1 MCCLLYTSHVTIE
14 HLRVTF
20 QTFFGKTII
29 VIPRTHF
36 LYHRTYIHI
45 ARQLSGIFM
54 TGVSPVTL
62 DDLTSGFNIGWNIS
76 TKHQFNICLLYT
88 SSYCG
93 GAYISNYNQY
103 GKVYRVMMQAS
114 PEYRL
119 DEQALNNMFV
129 RNGTQMAPVSQ
140 FVTLKQ
146 VLGPE
151 TANRFNLYSTI
162 TANVNPAD
170 GYSSGEVQKVIE

>member
-1 MCCLLYTSHVTIE
+1 
-14 HLRVTF
+14 
-20 QTFFGKTII
+20 
-29 VIPRTHF
+29 
-36 LYHRTYIHI
+36 
-45 ARQLSGIFM
+45 
-54 TGVSPVTL
+54 
-62 DDLTSGFNIGWNIS
+62 
-76 TKHQFNICLLYT
+76 
-88 SSYCG
+88 
-93 GAYISNYNQY
+93 
-103 GKVYRVMMQAS
+103 MMQAS

-129 RNGTQMAPVSQ
+129 RNGTEMAPVSQ

-170 GYSSGEVQKVIE
+170 GYSSGEVQKVIEEVAAESLPMGYGYEYGGMAREEASSGGAHLRHLYLPDLSDSGLSLRKFPRTVCRYLLRTVRIDGLVPVRQDTRTGE

>member
-1 MCCLLYTSHVTIE
+1 
-14 HLRVTF
+14 
-20 QTFFGKTII
+20 
-29 VIPRTHF
+29 
-36 LYHRTYIHI
+36 
-45 ARQLSGIFM
+45 
-54 TGVSPVTL
+54 
-62 DDLTSGFNIGWNIS
+62 
-76 TKHQFNICLLYT
+76 
-88 SSYCG
+88 
-93 GAYISNYNQY
+93 
-103 GKVYRVMMQAS
+103 MMQAS

-129 RNGTQMAPVSQ
+129 RNGTEMAPVSQ

-170 GYSSGEVQKVIE
+170 GYSSGEVQKVIEEVAAQSLPAGTDTNMVVWHAKKQVAVVHRQSLSMRSVFS